1 MQSYQFI
8 L

>member
-8 L
+8 I